1 MIGLVK
7 KIDPRDVICLIGL
20 CLLGTGLWWLEPWI
34 SLVTTGTILV
44 ILSIIP
50 DIVVLKRK
58 RR

>member
-1 MIGLVK
+1 MDLIK
-7 KIDPRDVICLIGL
+7 KIDPRDIVCIIGL
-20 CLLGTGLWWLEPWI
+20 SLLGTGLWWLEPWI

-44 ILSIIP
+44 VLSIIP